1 MVIKFFFDCT
11 SVYLRALHC
20 TSVFVATPVV
30 SGGGVWV
37 QAGGTVYAK
46 LPGTSSPALAVD
58 MQVQGGT
65 YDSEP
70 SDGLTIDD

>member
-1 MVIKFFFDCT
+1 
-11 SVYLRALHC
+11 
-20 TSVFVATPVV
+20 VFVATPVV